1 MLLNLLAKYAHKAF
15 ELLKTNMLII
25 MSDIKS
31 CYNKHVCTTT
41 STENLM

>member
-1 MLLNLLAKYAHKAF
+1 MLLNRLAKYAHKAF

-25 MSDIKS
+25 TDIKS